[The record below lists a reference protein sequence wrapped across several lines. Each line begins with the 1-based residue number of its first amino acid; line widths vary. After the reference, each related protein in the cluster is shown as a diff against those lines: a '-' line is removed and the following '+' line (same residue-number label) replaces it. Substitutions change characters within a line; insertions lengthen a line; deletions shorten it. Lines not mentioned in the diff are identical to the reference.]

1 MNVAHSNTDWCNIA
15 GETCDIHIEVTM
27 NIEIQ
32 CCGIAILVLIWYF
45 SLRQKPLGLASE
57 KLFLITMG
65 VNTFCLVMDI
75 ISVIAIY
82 NRELVSGFLLAL
94 ICKTY
99 IASLVWVGYFG
110 LVYSNS
116 DFRKVKLSETS
127 KYALTQYRKHSLRYA
142 DRVKSGKNT
151 RNGMYTLIMLIGTL
165 LIYIL
170 PIYYY
175 LEGNIVYT
183 YGPSCMATYVFALLF
198 VVVTLYK
205 VGVKG
210 KDMNPKRRRAIIIW
224 MCMWIVAAV
233 TQFFNADLLLVGFA
247 SVLGIIILFFELEN
261 PEANFDRETGAYNAH
276 ALGEYSRQLF
286 ESQERFCAVLLAL
299 DHTAAAGDDTTVM
312 QINRILQEIV
322 RHAEKMKDVK
332 VFKTLEREL
341 VFITS
346 DENRMWQAYEAL
358 KDYIEISRI
367 EKRGEE
373 QLKISPFYMVFPDSK
388 MLQNVEEV
396 FQLMRHFRVRKRKHP
411 EEDSIILD
419 EDKIRQYKE
428 MEKTEFMIRS
438 AIEEDR
444 IEVFFQPIYSTR
456 QHRFISAEA
465 LARIRDQD
473 GAIVSPGS
481 FIPVAEKNGLISR
494 IGMSVFDKTCAFVQK
509 NQLRER
515 YGIEYI
521 EVNLSVR
528 QCEDPGLAKTY
539 IAIMEKYGLDPSCV
553 NLEITESASIKLR
566 NNLLE
571 NMRQLIDY
579 GVKFSLDDFG
589 NGESNLNYIV
599 DMPVSIVKFDR
610 DMSQAYFVSQKAKFV
625 MEAAMHMIHE
635 MKLEIVSEGV
645 ETKEQ
650 AETIEA
656 LGIEYIQ
663 GYYFSRPLPGEEFLE
678 LVAGEIN

>member
-1 MNVAHSNTDWCNIA
+1 
-15 GETCDIHIEVTM
+15 M
-27 NIEIQ
+27 NIEVQ
-32 CCGIAILVLIWYF
+32 CCGIAILALIWFF

-75 ISVIAIY
+75 ISVVAINY
-82 NRELVSGFLLAL
+82 QELISGFLLAL

-99 IASLVWVGYFG
+99 IVSLVWVGYFG
-110 LVYSNS
+110 LFYSYS
-116 DFRKVKLSETS
+116 DFRET
-127 KYALTQYRKHSLRYA
+127 R
-142 DRVKSGKNT
+142 SGKSK
-151 RNGMYTLIMLIGTL
+151 RFGVYTFILLIGTL

-198 VVVTLYK
+198 VLVTLYR
-205 VGVKG
+205 VGIKG
-210 KDMNPKRRRAIIIW
+210 KDMNPKRRRAIMMW

-233 TQFFNADLLLVGFA
+233 TQFFNANLLLVGFA
-247 SVLGIIILFFELEN
+247 SVLGIVILFFELEN
-261 PEANFDRETGAYNAH
+261 PEANLDRETGAYNAH
-276 ALGEYSRQLF
+276 ALGEYGRQLF
-286 ESQERFCAVLLAL
+286 EEQERFCAILLAL
-299 DHTAAAGDDTTVM
+299 DHMADAGDDATVM

-322 RHAEKMKDVK
+322 RYADKLKDVR

-341 VFITS
+341 VFLIS
-346 DENRMWQAYEAL
+346 DEKRMWEVYEDL
-358 KDYIEISRI
+358 KGHINVSGI
-367 EKRGEE
+367 EKKEE
-373 QLKISPFYMVFPDSK
+373 GQLKVSPFYMVFPNTE
-388 MLQNVEEV
+388 MFRNMEEI
-396 FQLMRHFRVRKRKHP
+396 FQLLRHFRVRKKKHP
-411 EEDSIILD
+411 EENSIILD
-419 EDKIRQYKE
+419 DDRIRQYKE
-428 MEKTEFMIRS
+428 MDKTELMIRS

-444 IEVFFQPIYSTR
+444 IEVFFQPIYSTQ
-456 QHRFISAEA
+456 QHRFVSAEA
-465 LARIRDQD
+465 LARIRNQD
-473 GAIVSPGS
+473 GTIVPPGS

-494 IGMSVFDKTCAFVQK
+494 IGESVFDKTCAFIQE

-515 YGIEYI
+515 YGIEYV

-539 IAIMEKYGLDPSCV
+539 IGIMEKHRLDPSCI

-566 NNLLE
+566 DNLLE
-571 NMRQLIDY
+571 NMRQLMDY
-579 GVKFSLDDFG
+579 GVKFALDDFG

-610 DMSQAYFVSQKAKFV
+610 DMSQSYFSSKKAKFV
-625 MEAAMHMIHE
+625 MEAAMHMIHD

-650 AETIEA
+650 AEAIEA

-663 GYYFSRPLPGEEFLE
+663 GYYFSRPLPGEEFLGF
-678 LVAGEIN
+678 VAGKVP

>member
-1 MNVAHSNTDWCNIA
+1 M
-15 GETCDIHIEVTM
+15 
-27 NIEIQ
+27 
-32 CCGIAILVLIWYF
+32 
-45 SLRQKPLGLASE
+45 GLASE
-57 KLFLITMG
+57 KLFLVTLG

-75 ISVIAIY
+75 ISVIAINY
-82 NRELVSGFLLAL
+82 QELISGFLLAL

-110 LVYSNS
+110 LIYSNS
-116 DFRKVKLSETS
+116 DFREV
-127 KYALTQYRKHSLRYA
+127 R
-142 DRVKSGKNT
+142 SGKSK
-151 RNGMYTLIMLIGTL
+151 RFGVYTLFLVIGTL

-170 PIYYY
+170 PIYYF

-198 VVVTLYK
+198 VLVTLFK

-210 KDMNPKRRRAIIIW
+210 KDMNPKRRRAIIMW

-233 TQFFNADLLLVGFA
+233 TQFFNANLLLVGFA
-247 SVLGIIILFFELEN
+247 SVLGIVILFFELEN
-261 PEANFDRETGAYNAH
+261 PEANLDRETGAYNAH
-276 ALGEYSRQLF
+276 ALGEYGRQLF
-286 ESQERFCAVLLAL
+286 EGRERFCAILLAL
-299 DHTAAAGDDTTVM
+299 DHPAAAGDDTIVT

-322 RHAEKMKDVK
+322 RYAEKMKDVR

-341 VFITS
+341 VFFIS
-346 DENRMWQAYEAL
+346 NEKRMWEVYEDL
-358 KDYIEISRI
+358 KGHINASGI
-367 EKRGEE
+367 EKKEE
-373 QLKISPFYMVFPDSK
+373 GQLKVSPFYMVFPNPETF
-388 MLQNVEEV
+388 QNVEEV
-396 FQLMRHFRVRKRKHP
+396 FQLLRHFRVRKKKHP
-411 EEDSIILD
+411 EENCIILD
-419 EDKIRQYKE
+419 DDRIRQYKE
-428 MEKTEFMIRS
+428 MDKTEIMIRS

-444 IEVFFQPIYSTR
+444 IEVFFQPIYSTQ
-456 QHRFISAEA
+456 QHRFVSAEA
-465 LARIRDQD
+465 LARIRNQD
-473 GAIVSPGS
+473 GTIVPPGS

-494 IGMSVFDKTCAFVQK
+494 IGESVFDKTCAFIQK

-515 YGIEYI
+515 YGIEYV

-539 IAIMEKYGLDPSCV
+539 INIMEKHRLDPSCI

-566 NNLLE
+566 DNLLE
-571 NMRQLIDY
+571 NMRQLMDY
-579 GVKFSLDDFG
+579 GVKFALDDFG

-610 DMSQAYFVSQKAKFV
+610 DMSQSYFSSQKAKFV
-625 MEAAMHMIHE
+625 MEAAMHMIHD

-650 AETIEA
+650 AEAIEA

-663 GYYFSRPLPGEEFLE
+663 GYYFSRPLPEEEFLE
-678 LVAGEIN
+678 FVAGK